1 MSSGSELVCF
11 RGQTGSA
18 RRAVGMT
25 RLTQSGHSKKGA
37 YHAHLDEQDAIMD
50 LKGWLRNLGLEHF
63 EAA

>member
-1 MSSGSELVCF
+1 
-11 RGQTGSA
+11 
-18 RRAVGMT
+18 MT
-25 RLTQSGHSKKGA
+25 QLDHLKKRA